1 MAGILIFSC
10 ANVVSRERGPF
21 YVSRTLIIFGAA
33 RGGREIFLQNSD
45 TFDLCVCVCVYLLQ
59 TNWLVVVCE
68 NAVAEPRRILTCT

>member
-45 TFDLCVCVCVYLLQ
+45 TFDLCVCVCV
-59 TNWLVVVCE
+59 
-68 NAVAEPRRILTCT
+68 AVAD